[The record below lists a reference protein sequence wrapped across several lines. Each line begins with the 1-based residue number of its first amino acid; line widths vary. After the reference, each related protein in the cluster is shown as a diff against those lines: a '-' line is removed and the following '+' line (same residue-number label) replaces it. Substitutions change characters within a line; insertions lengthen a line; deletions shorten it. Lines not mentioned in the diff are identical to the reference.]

1 MSEHKNTAQSA
12 TNTQDGKR
20 MDDTVKVQH
29 NPENV
34 KCPADWILILNTL
47 VDNLNLLSDRLG
59 CAVNIDSTCASNITH
74 SCGVHCTLN
83 GGYPVH
89 IVMEADISPEK
100 HSKLEGK
107 E

>member
-12 TNTQDGKR
+12 TNTQDGKEITY
-20 MDDTVKVQH
+20 MGKVQH

-34 KCPADWILILNTL
+34 KCPVDWTLILNTL

-74 SCGVHCTLN
+74 SCGVHCTLDN
-83 GGYPVH
+83 YPVH
-89 IVMEADISPEK
+89 IVMEADD
-100 HSKLEGK
+100 G
-107 E
+107 